1 MFIMYSRE
9 TFLIFFTGV
18 LSPFVHVTPS
28 SRDIE
33 NRSRD
38 QTITTDKMKCEEEE
52 ILGTDAE
59 ESDEMDRKENINAD
73 LPCKYS
79 VGELAWA
86 RVGTAPFWPC
96 TFTYDP
102 DLKIHSYITRVQ
114 AARQANRQVMCN
126 IMLN

>member
-1 MFIMYSRE
+1 MR
-9 TFLIFFTGV
+9 
-18 LSPFVHVTPS
+18 SPFVHVTSSPS
-28 SRDIE
+28 DIE
-33 NRSRD
+33 NKCRD
-38 QTITTDKMKCEEEE
+38 QTISTDKMKCEEEE
-52 ILGTDAE
+52 IVGTDVE
-59 ESDEMDRKENINAD
+59 ESDEMDKQENLNAD

-126 IMLN
+126 SAYRNGIIVRETR